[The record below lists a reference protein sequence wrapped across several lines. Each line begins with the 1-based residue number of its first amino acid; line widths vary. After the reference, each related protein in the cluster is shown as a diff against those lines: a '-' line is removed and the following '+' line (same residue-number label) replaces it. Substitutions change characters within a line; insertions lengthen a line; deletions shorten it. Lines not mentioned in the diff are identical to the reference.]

1 MANSREA
8 GQPHSTAT
16 RIARVIRGRHGPS
29 QVIAGSA
36 VTAPDTMDDQRT
48 RQWPRA
54 PTRSAGVFTGRD
66 DQVALARDFVR
77 HALGPV
83 PVVDEGVLVVSELCT
98 NALQHTASGRGGT
111 FEVVVHPGPRS
122 VRVEVRDD
130 GSGQAPT
137 AHAVDVLAESGMG
150 LGLVGLVADKWGHS
164 GGRHGRSVFFELSWA
179 EPD

>member
-1 MANSREA
+1 MIDSHMITLGCYWIHPNPRDSIRDHLVPAISCASQVMPNQRRFWPWYWRAQCRTGTPDMANSREA

-16 RIARVIRGRHGPS
+16 RIARVIRGRHRPS
-29 QVIAGSA
+29 HVIAGSA

-83 PVVDEGVLVVSELCT
+83 PVVDEAVLLVSELCT
-98 NALQHTASGRGGT
+98 NALH
-111 FEVVVHPGPRS
+111 
-122 VRVEVRDD
+122 
-130 GSGQAPT
+130 
-137 AHAVDVLAESGMG
+137 
-150 LGLVGLVADKWGHS
+150 
-164 GGRHGRSVFFELSWA
+164 
-179 EPD
+179 